1 MKNNQKGI
9 TLIALVVTI
18 IVLLILAGVSI
29 AMLTGEGG
37 VLGNAREASIK
48 TKLMNTADEI
58 SLTVS
63 QTATKFFKDKYTGD
77 DVSTSASTATELTKK
92 LNDSIKELVGDN
104 NANLPKGMTYDG
116 SLGEESGT
124 LTLKLSGWQTTAKYN
139 PENSMVVWSEPTTIT
154 AGP

>member
-29 AMLTGEGG
+29 AMLSGEGG
-37 VLGNAREASIK
+37 VLGNAREASVK

-63 QTATKFFKDKYTGD
+63 QTATKFFKDKYVDGGSGTEATGETD
-77 DVSTSASTATELTKK
+77 LTTALNSAI
-92 LNDSIKELVGDN
+92 DELVGTDGKSK
-104 NANLPKGMTYDG
+104 LPKGMEFTGD
-116 SLGEESGT
+116 LGKEAG
-124 LTLKLSGWQTTAKYN
+124 TLKLQLSGWETKATFDPN
-139 PENSMVVWSEPTTIT
+139 NSMVVWTEPSKITT
-154 AGP
+154 

>member
-77 DVSTSASTATELTKK
+77 NASTTASTSTELTDE
-92 LNDSIKELVGDN
+92 LNKQIKNLVGETGKSH
-104 NANLPKGMTYDG
+104 LPKGMTFEG
-116 SLGEESGT
+116 TLGAAEGT
-124 LTLKLSGWQTTAKYN
+124 LTLKLSGWQTTANYDPN
-139 PENSMVVWSEPTTIT
+139 NSMVVWSEPAPIP
-154 AGP
+154 AS